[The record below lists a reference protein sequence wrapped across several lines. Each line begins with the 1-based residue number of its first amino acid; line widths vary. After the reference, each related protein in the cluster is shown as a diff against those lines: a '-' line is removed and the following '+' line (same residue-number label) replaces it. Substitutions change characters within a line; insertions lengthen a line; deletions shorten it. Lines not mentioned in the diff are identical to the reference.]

1 MGMARPL
8 LTLCGVTALV
18 LAPVRAGAQTTMT
31 LNEALARARQVAPQI
46 VGGRLAIDEA
56 RARVVGADLRFQ
68 TNPELDLGIGRR
80 SGASGSTADID
91 VAATQMFEPPGRRD
105 ARRSAATAAVDRS
118 AAQLDEVTRS
128 VLREVSVAFYRV
140 LYFDRRIAL
149 LTTTETLATTIY
161 QSADR
166 RFRAGDIAVLDVNL
180 TRTALAR
187 VKSDRE
193 AAIADRTAA
202 FASLRQL
209 LQIGADVQLQGDLPT
224 LPPVDSNALLELAL
238 QRPEIR
244 ELEAALRETDADQRF
259 AQTFSRPDVGLGIS
273 FKQEEGDRALGGVVK
288 LTMPWFSKGQE
299 LRALSTARASRFRV
313 ELEAA
318 KSRIRLEVESAI
330 SVFNRRRDAVQLLLT
345 EALPGLD
352 ENEQL
357 AARSFD
363 AGQIGLPDLLLIRRE
378 LLETRFQYLS
388 ALLEAAL
395 ARVDVDAAVGV
406 IR

>member
-8 LTLCGVTALV
+8 MTLCGVTALV
-18 LAPVRAGAQTTMT
+18 LAPVSAGAQTTMT
-31 LNEALARARQVAPQI
+31 LSEALARARQVAPQI
-46 VGGRLAIDEA
+46 VSARLAIDEA
-56 RARVVGADLRFQ
+56 RARVVGADLRVQ

-80 SGASGSTADID
+80 RGLTNSTADFEIT
-91 VAATQMFEPPGRRD
+91 ATQMFGAAGRQD
-105 ARRSAATAAVDRS
+105 ARRSSAIAGVDRS
-118 AAQLDEVTRS
+118 TAQLDEMTQA
-128 VLREVSVAFYRV
+128 VLRDVAVAFYRV
-140 LYFDRRIAL
+140 IHFDQRIAL
-149 LTTTETLATTIY
+149 LTTTEALATTIY

-180 TRTALAR
+180 TRAALAR
-187 VKSDRE
+187 VRSDRQ
-193 AAIADRTAA
+193 AAAADRLAA
-202 FASLRQL
+202 LASLRQF
-209 LQIGADVQLQGDLPT
+209 LQIGPDVQLQGDLT
-224 LPPVDSNALLELAL
+224 SLPPVDRVALLELAL

-244 ELEAALRETDADQRF
+244 VFEASIRETEADRLF
-259 AQTFSRPDVGLGIS
+259 AQTFARPDFGLGIS
-273 FKQEEGDRALGGVVK
+273 FKQEEGDRVLGGVVK
-288 LTMPWFSKGQE
+288 LTLPFFSKGQE
-299 LRALSTARASRFRV
+299 LHAASTVRVSRLRL

-318 KSRIRLEVESAI
+318 RSRIQLEVESAI
-330 SVFNRRRDAVQLLLT
+330 AVFERRRDAVQLLLT

-378 LLETRFQYLS
+378 LLETRFQYLN

-395 ARVDVDAAVGV
+395 ARVDIDAAVGV